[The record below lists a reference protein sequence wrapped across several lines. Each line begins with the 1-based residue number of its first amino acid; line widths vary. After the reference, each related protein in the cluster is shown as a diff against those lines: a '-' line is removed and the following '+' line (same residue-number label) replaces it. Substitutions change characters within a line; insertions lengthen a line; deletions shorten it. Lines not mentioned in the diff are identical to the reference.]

1 MRRFGLIVLLL
12 FLLLALPFMYKGNIS
27 EVKASPDIY
36 QGDLVLT
43 GNDVYVIEGRF
54 DINGSIIVEENATL
68 ILQNAIVNLT
78 QSENY
83 EHNMTLRNPVNGNP
97 RLQSTNSTITSN
109 LEWFMVVL
117 YDNSSATMTNS
128 IDTAYLRTFGSANVS
143 VSNSTIKLFDVIGP
157 SVVTISNSTISYGL
171 VAHYYSVVSV
181 SNSTIEKLT
190 IRSMHV
196 NCSMA
201 KIVPG
206 PLTFWNYLLNSSVT
220 VAPSGWAPN
229 VTIRNSNV
237 NGWNPDFEES
247 SNATITDSELCHLS
261 SKDSNVWCI
270 NTTAILYII
279 HMEGKVYVSWY
290 LDAHVIDSIGQDVP
304 SANVTA
310 AYPNATIAESKL
322 TNANGLARLT
332 VMEKMMNSTGDY
344 PVGNYTIEA
353 SYGTHFNSTTVNMTG
368 NREITLSLDFVI
380 PEFPSLL
387 ILPLFMTATLLA
399 VIVCRRKRISIG

>member
-157 SVVTISNSTISYGL
+157 SVVTISNY
-171 VAHYYSVVSV
+171 
-181 SNSTIEKLT
+181 
-190 IRSMHV
+190 
-196 NCSMA
+196 
-201 KIVPG
+201 
-206 PLTFWNYLLNSSVT
+206 
-220 VAPSGWAPN
+220 
-229 VTIRNSNV
+229 
-237 NGWNPDFEES
+237 D
-247 SNATITDSELCHLS
+247 
-261 SKDSNVWCI
+261 
-270 NTTAILYII
+270 
-279 HMEGKVYVSWY
+279 
-290 LDAHVIDSIGQDVP
+290 
-304 SANVTA
+304 
-310 AYPNATIAESKL
+310 
-322 TNANGLARLT
+322 
-332 VMEKMMNSTGDY
+332 
-344 PVGNYTIEA
+344 
-353 SYGTHFNSTTVNMTG
+353 
-368 NREITLSLDFVI
+368 
-380 PEFPSLL
+380 
-387 ILPLFMTATLLA
+387 
-399 VIVCRRKRISIG
+399 